1 MKEIKKIKER
11 TLNML
16 CQNCKEKTASFHYTQ
31 NKNGHITEMHLCKD
45 CAQKAGLIDDS
56 HKIWSPFGFAE
67 EETMLDGL
75 LGGLFASPS
84 KSKVIENTVCPF
96 CGMRLGEFMRC
107 GKAGCAKCYT
117 TFKTSVYPSIQKLH
131 GNTKHAGKIPVGRTI
146 TKTKEEKRA
155 ELEALMSK
163 AVAEQEYEKAAEY
176 RDKIKALDAE
186 EKKED

>member
-1 MKEIKKIKER
+1 
-11 TLNML
+11 ML
-16 CQNCKEKTASFHYTQ
+16 CQNCKEKTACFHYTQ

-45 CAQKAGLIDDS
+45 CAQKSGLVDDS
-56 HKIWSPFGFAE
+56 KKLWSPFGFSE

-75 LGGLFASPS
+75 IGGIFSGPS

-96 CGMRLGEFMRC
+96 CGMRLGEFMHN

-117 TFKTSVYPSIQKLH
+117 AFKNHVTPSIQKLH
-131 GNTKHAGKIPVGRTI
+131 GNTRHAGKVPVGRTI

-155 ELEALMSK
+155 ELETLMNK

-176 RDKIKALDAE
+176 RDMIKELDAAD
-186 EKKED
+186 KKED